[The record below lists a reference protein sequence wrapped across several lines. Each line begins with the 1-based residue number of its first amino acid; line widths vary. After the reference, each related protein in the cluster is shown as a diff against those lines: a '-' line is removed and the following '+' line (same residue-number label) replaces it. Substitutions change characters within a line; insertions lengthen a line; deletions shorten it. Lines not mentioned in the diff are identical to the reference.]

1 MYNEQSYIPF
11 TDISQL
17 LTFYHI
23 FSRIIFT
30 LLYVFILSPI
40 IIIIIINFLR
50 AEAFES
56 K

>member
-23 FSRIIFT
+23 LSCIIFT
-30 LLYVFILSPI
+30 LLYVFILSL
-40 IIIIIINFLR
+40 IIIIINFLR
-50 AEAFES
+50 VEPFES

>member
-23 FSRIIFT
+23 LSRIIFT
-30 LLYVFILSPI
+30 LLYVFILSL
-40 IIIIIINFLR
+40 IIIIINFLR
-50 AEAFES
+50 VEPFES